1 MDILKKRLPLPSSV
15 MTMSHQLWMSGRTH
29 GPHRWEN
36 RGLGRS
42 GPGHLSS
49 LPRGRWVWWGY
60 CPGCSPSSLSALI
73 RRIDSDVGWSL
84 RARLADELAKDQ
96 LPALLL
102 AFLSPCCNLAVKCVC
117 VCVSVCVCVRERPWC
132 DRLCVVVDMIQ
143 LTLTRLFSSPYC
155 PQCPLL
161 WNRKSHLS
169 LENVAPCLYW
179 SFNLY
184 LSSNSINNIARDFIT
199 HRSHRSLSLIDD
211 PVPEYWSL
219 STNEIVQRQRFQSIR
234 ER

>member
-117 VCVSVCVCVRERPWC
+117 VSVCVCERAT
-132 DRLCVVVDMIQ
+132 VVWPAVCCCWYDTTNTDKTI
-143 LTLTRLFSSPYC
+143 F
-155 PQCPLL
+155 
-161 WNRKSHLS
+161 LS
-169 LENVAPCLYW
+169 LLP
-179 SFNLY
+179 S
-184 LSSNSINNIARDFIT
+184 
-199 HRSHRSLSLIDD
+199 
-211 PVPEYWSL
+211 VPSALE
-219 STNEIVQRQRFQSIR
+219 
-234 ER
+234 

>member
-1 MDILKKRLPLPSSV
+1 MA
-15 MTMSHQLWMSGRTH
+15 MSHQLWMSGRPH

-36 RGLGRS
+36 QGPGQS

-73 RRIDSDVGWSL
+73 RQIDSDVVWSL

-96 LPALLL
+96 LPSLLL
-102 AFLSPCCNLAVKCVC
+102 AFLSPCCKLAVKCM
-117 VCVSVCVCVRERPWC
+117 CVRAT
-132 DRLCVVVDMIQ
+132 VVWLAVCCCWYDTTNTGKTVF
-143 LTLTRLFSSPYC
+143 LS
-155 PQCPLL
+155 LL
-161 WNRKSHLS
+161 PSVPFALEEKNHLS
-169 LENVAPCLYW
+169 LKTW
-179 SFNLY
+179 SFLFYWRSNLY
-184 LSSNSINNIARDFIT
+184 LFLKSINILPEISSHGPKHT
-199 HRSHRSLSLIDD
+199 HSHRSLSLIDD

-219 STNEIVQRQRFQSIR
+219 STNEIVHRQRFQSIR